1 MKKMFKEAI
10 DQYGQYF
17 ADDGGFSRWMLPD
30 GSFLGVHS
38 ADDHRIVGEFCE
50 KSWTEFI
57 KENAVSISYDKSCGY
72 LWLRVN
78 ENLLLEQRLAFYELY
93 ENFGFHV
100 SELYIQVYDG
110 QRYVEDFRL
119 EDRGMIRLFLTDI
132 IAYNLE
138 KEHSDYFDFD
148 C

>member
-1 MKKMFKEAI
+1 MKKMFRKAI

-30 GSFLGVHS
+30 GSFLGVHPE
-38 ADDHRIVGEFCE
+38 DDHRIVGEFCNR
-50 KSWTEFI
+50 SWTEFI
-57 KENAVSISYDKSCGY
+57 KENAVSIHYDGKCGY

-78 ENLLLEQRLAFYELY
+78 EDLLWEQRSAFRELY
-93 ENFGFHV
+93 ENFNLHV
-100 SELYIQVYDG
+100 SELYVQIYAG

-119 EDRGMIRLFLTDI
+119 SNEELIRLFLTDI

-138 KEHSDYFDFD
+138 KSYAEDY
-148 C
+148 